1 MRLLIIG
8 ASARA
13 AAASARRAG
22 FDVTAIDR
30 FGDAD
35 LAAIAEV
42 VPWRGSD
49 LAAALRRSPGVPW
62 MYVGGIENRPAL
74 VRRLAAR
81 HPLWGV
87 DAAALR
93 LVRDP
98 LVVQAAWRRAGLP
111 FPETRSAATPS
122 TVQFPPANEP
132 WLLKQGRSAGGLG
145 VQWVS
150 SHLELDIAPTA
161 ATRRSYFQRYVA
173 GETWGATFLAD
184 GRSAV
189 LLGAARQT
197 LCEPLDARL
206 PFLYR
211 GSIGPLPLAADDA
224 RSLETIGRLAASE
237 FRLRGL
243 FGVDVLRDSQGML
256 WTLEINPRYPAGVE
270 VLERARGFSAVA
282 LHAAVCGD
290 AARDA
295 ATVAPP
301 PGAEVPPRRYVGK
314 SVLYAG
320 VARTIGA
327 RLAAR
332 WLEAAQ
338 RSSAAIADVPRAGAR
353 VEAGMPL
360 CTVFAAGAALDEV
373 EHRLR
378 AERDRIDDEFR
389 RLPE

>member
-22 FDVTAIDR
+22 FTVTAIDR

-35 LAAIAEV
+35 LAALAEV

-49 LAAALRRSPGVPW
+49 LAAALRCSPGVSW

-93 LVRDP
+93 RVRDP
-98 LVVQAAWRRAGLP
+98 LVVQAAWRLAGLP
-111 FPETRSAATPS
+111 FPETRSAATPPTAQLS
-122 TVQFPPANEP
+122 TSAGG

-145 VQWVS
+145 VRRFEA
-150 SHLELDIAPTA
+150 HATTRTAPAA
-161 ATRRSYFQRYVA
+161 ATRRAYFQRYVA

-189 LLGAARQT
+189 LLGVARQMFAD
-197 LCEPLDARL
+197 PPDARL
-206 PFLYR
+206 PFLYG
-211 GSIGPLPLAADDA
+211 GSIGPLPIAADEL
-224 RSLETIGRLAASE
+224 RSLEAIGRLAAGE

-243 FGVDVLRDSQGML
+243 FGVDVLRDRQGTL
-256 WTLEINPRYPAGVE
+256 WTLEINPRYPASVE

-295 ATVAPP
+295 ASVAPP
-301 PGAEVPPRRYVGK
+301 PRTEVPPRRYVGK
-314 SVLYAG
+314 GVLYAG

-338 RSSAAIADVPRAGAR
+338 RSSATIADVPRAGAR
-353 VEAGMPL
+353 VEAGMPV
-360 CTVFAAGAALDEV
+360 CTVFAEGASLVEV
-373 EHRLR
+373 ERGLR
-378 AERDRIDDEFR
+378 AEQDRIDDEFR